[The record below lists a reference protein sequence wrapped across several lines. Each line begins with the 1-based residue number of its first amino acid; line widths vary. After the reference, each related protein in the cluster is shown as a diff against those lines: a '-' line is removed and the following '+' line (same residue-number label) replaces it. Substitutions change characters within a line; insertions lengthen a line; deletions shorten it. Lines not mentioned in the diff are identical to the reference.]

1 MKSVTVYTHITYVMM
16 RTIWIA
22 LFALLLAPAQAQIQM
37 KYWYFN
43 GEGVDFTG
51 TSPVVFSTQASVS
64 GADGAANGFSVNSQ
78 NPYFH
83 IIDETLFDRNGNSIG
98 YIQSHSG
105 LGPEMLV
112 LPVPGSCT
120 RFYLVYLAYGTVS
133 LFYEGVLYYSELDIT
148 LNNGLGGFV
157 TGKHNVHIAT
167 IPNDG
172 IGSFAV
178 GKESSNGTRNLY
190 FAANKAYGG
199 DVLKCVID
207 ANGISY
213 HSTLYSVNYPG
224 TPGRMATA
232 EVELSHDGTML
243 AFALLA
249 GPSGE
254 DVVLLHL
261 DANGDLNTNLGNNG
275 VTIYDMPGSSS
286 QSFTGIEFSPDNG
299 RLFVGASGVGIYWI
313 DLSSTTITFISN
325 SDDLGDS
332 QIELAHDGFMYAAES
347 ASKLVAI
354 DWDRPTP
361 IIAPHSITFS
371 GSPVIANTFTSWFNN
386 NPSIYT
392 LPEQIDGQNYDDFF
406 ITPYDKL
413 AYTATASATW
423 TSGSNP
429 LNNSSGN
436 VVYIRDELRIP
447 AGKVVT
453 ITDMELYFAPGARVV
468 VEQGIGPSGPGGK
481 LVLDNTLFT
490 ADDRCYEPDF

>member
-1 MKSVTVYTHITYVMM
+1 MM

-64 GADGAANGFSVNSQ
+64 GAEGAANGFSVNSQ
-78 NPYFH
+78 TPYFH
-83 IIDETLFDRNGNSIG
+83 IIDETLYDRNGNSIG
-98 YIQSHSG
+98 NIQSLSG
-105 LGPEMLV
+105 LGPEILV

-120 RFYLVYLAYGTVS
+120 RFYLVYLAYGS
-133 LFYEGVLYYSELDIT
+133 LPLSYDGVLHYSELDIT
-148 LNNGLGGFV
+148 LNNGLGDFV
-157 TGKHNVHIAT
+157 TGKRDIQVAT
-167 IPNDG
+167 VGLDG
-172 IGSFAV
+172 LGSFVV
-178 GKESSNGTRNLY
+178 GKETAGGERNLY
-190 FAANKAYGG
+190 FAANYAYGG
-199 DVLKCVID
+199 KVLKCVMD

-224 TPGRMATA
+224 TSGRMATA

-254 DVVLLHL
+254 DVILLHL
-261 DANGDLNTNLGNNG
+261 DANGDLNTNLGSNG

-286 QSFTGIEFSPDNG
+286 QSFTGVEFSPNND

-313 DLSSTTITFISN
+313 DLSSSAVTFISN
-325 SDDLGDS
+325 SVDLGDS
-332 QIELAHDGFMYAAES
+332 QIELARHGYMYAAES

-354 DWDRPTP
+354 DWNQSPP
-361 IIAPHSITFS
+361 VLIPNWNITFS
-371 GSPVIANTFTSWFNN
+371 GSPVIANTFTAWFNN

-392 LPEQIDGQNYDDFF
+392 LPEQIDGQNYDDFS

-413 AYTATASATW
+413 AYTATSSGTW
-423 TSGSNP
+423 TSASNP
-429 LNNSSGN
+429 F
-436 VVYIRDELRIP
+436 E
-447 AGKVVT
+447 
-453 ITDMELYFAPGARVV
+453 
-468 VEQGIGPSGPGGK
+468 
-481 LVLDNTLFT
+481 
-490 ADDRCYEPDF
+490 